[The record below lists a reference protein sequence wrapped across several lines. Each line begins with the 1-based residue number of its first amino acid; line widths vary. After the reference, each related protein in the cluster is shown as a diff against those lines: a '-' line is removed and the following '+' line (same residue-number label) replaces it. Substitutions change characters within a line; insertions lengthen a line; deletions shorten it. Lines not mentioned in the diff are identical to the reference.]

1 MPTLLEILC
10 DMTPKNCLFGRTCA
24 ILLCIEPIFG
34 LHTAHFQSCWPHK
47 SKNLCCIP
55 LVSVLTN
62 ILWCMQHKFELWSNM
77 WKSPKAQDW
86 VLGHITERCAA
97 QNWTIQPYF
106 EPWQYE
112 SERQA
117 AQIFRFL
124 EASATKNGRY
134 AAQNRLYI
142 QHKGEHWAVL
152 KMASKQHWNKC
163 PDNQNCS
170 IIHWS
175 THLLTALF
183 WAKEMIL

>member
-1 MPTLLEILC
+1 
-10 DMTPKNCLFGRTCA
+10 MTPKICLLGRTCA

-34 LHTAHFQSCWPHK
+34 LYTARFQSCWPHK
-47 SKNLCCIP
+47 SKYLCCIP
-55 LVSVLTN
+55 LVSVLIN
-62 ILWCMQHKFELWSNM
+62 KLWCMQHKFELFWAIYGKRDGIRLSVGPHR
-77 WKSPKAQDW
+77 WALCSTKLKYSA
-86 VLGHITERCAA
+86 
-97 QNWTIQPYF
+97 PYF

-112 SERQA
+112 TERQA